1 LIDSDKIGVRGGGS
15 PGERGI
21 EVARAVEVH
30 TAHRGEFQCKKILAA
45 SDFVLNLETVLHHI
59 READTRINPHDAG
72 YSRSRRRVARQERLG
87 IGRAG
92 LRAGQHDF
100 VNGYAIVKKAVL
112 LHEVR
117 LPVVENS
124 EASAEHGVGASRR
137 IGKSQTGSKVL
148 VVGNVRLEL
157 MAQAQH
163 EGKVRLQA
171 HLILKEGKN
180 FVLLEV
186 NGGIAEIHR
195 EL

>member
-1 LIDSDKIGVRGGGS
+1 M
-15 PGERGI
+15 
-21 EVARAVEVH
+21 
-30 TAHRGEFQCKKILAA
+30 
-45 SDFVLNLETVLHHI
+45 
-59 READTRINPHDAG
+59 
-72 YSRSRRRVARQERLG
+72 
-87 IGRAG
+87 
-92 LRAGQHDF
+92 
-100 VNGYAIVKKAVL
+100 NGYAIVKKAVL